1 MTRRAVLIGLTLSA
15 IISVWPAYSSMIVRS
30 SRADY
35 AHLSVAF
42 LVPFVILLLMDLVA
56 KRRGS
61 GLSSSELITI
71 CCIGALAAN
80 TQGEWL
86 SGCFLGTISSP
97 TYFATPENR
106 WDELLLAR
114 LPPWTIVSDPEATT
128 GFYEGLPDG
137 RTIPWRVWAVPLLW
151 WGSFFGALLVA
162 NLCVLVIL
170 RKQWMENERLAF
182 PIATALL
189 QMTGGSRATSTFQ
202 TLIASRLFRV
212 EFFTVLGIFAWNT
225 TTWFVTAIPPLPV
238 MTRHQL
244 FVARGFP
251 SALIVVHPMTMAFA
265 YFTKSDVLLSLWV
278 FQIFSFIQ
286 AGLFNRVGFSIGASD
301 PWGSFDASTGW
312 QSFGGMI
319 VFVAW
324 GMWIGRSHLS
334 AVIRQAWTGERT
346 VDDSGELLSY
356 RTAVWLLA
364 GSALFLVFWLRG
376 TGMDWAPLM
385 AFWFGTAI
393 LYIGLAR
400 IIVESGLVI
409 LRGPIT
415 AQAFTWHLVGVGGVG
430 PASAAVLGLTY
441 TFFCDGK
448 TLGMTALAHVA
459 RLSQEMEMRGRRLLV
474 PVVLLGAVVGTVA
487 VVGFTLYE
495 GYHAY
500 GSFNFGVVTFT
511 GSNNGPVGVWQI
523 SANRI
528 QQGTS
533 GTDWNRLTFLGIGGL
548 FTALVLYL
556 RYLIPTFPISPIGFA
571 ISPSGVLQSSLL
583 SILLVWGIKTILLRI
598 GGLERYRQTA
608 PLFLGMLIG
617 HAMGLALGVV
627 VDTIWFNG
635 SGHSINRW

>member
-1 MTRRAVLIGLTLSA
+1 MTRRAIFIGLVMA
-15 IISVWPAYSSMIVRS
+15 AVISVWPAYSSMIVRS

-42 LVPFVILLLMDLVA
+42 LVPFVFLLLFDLLA
-56 KRRGS
+56 KRCGT
-61 GLSSSELITI
+61 GLSSSELLTI
-71 CCIGALAAN
+71 CCIGTVAAN
-80 TQGEWL
+80 SQGEWL
-86 SGCFLGTISSP
+86 SGYFLGIIASP

-106 WDELLLAR
+106 WEELLLAY
-114 LPPWTIVSDPEATT
+114 LPPWSIVSDLEATT

-137 RTIPWRVWAVPLLW
+137 RSIPWRVWVAPLCW
-151 WGSFFGALLVA
+151 WGSFFAALLVA
-162 NLCVLVIL
+162 NVCAMVIL

-189 QMTGGSRATSTFQ
+189 QMTGGDRTASTFRS
-202 TLIASRLFRV
+202 LIGSRLFQV
-212 EFFTVLGIFAWNT
+212 GFFTVLGIFAWNT

-238 MTRHQL
+238 MTRHVL

-251 SALIVVHPMTMAFA
+251 SALIVIHPMTMAFA

-278 FQIFSFIQ
+278 FQIFSFVQ
-286 AGLFNRVGFSIGASD
+286 AGLFNRIGFSIGGSD

-319 VFVAW
+319 VFVGW
-324 GMWIGRSHLS
+324 GLWVGRAHLS
-334 AVIRQAWTGERT
+334 AVARQAWTGERT
-346 VDDSGELLSY
+346 LDDSGELLSY
-356 RTAVWLLA
+356 RTAVWLLMA
-364 GSALFLVFWLRG
+364 SVLFLLFWLRG
-376 TGMDWAPLM
+376 TGMDWVPLVT
-385 AFWFGTAI
+385 FCFGTAV

-415 AQAFTWHLVGVGGVG
+415 AQTFTWHLVGIGGVG
-430 PASAAVLGLTY
+430 PTSAAVLGLTY

-448 TLGMTALAHVA
+448 TLGMTALANVS
-459 RLSQEMEMRGRRLLV
+459 RLSQAMEVRGRRRLV
-474 PVVLLGAVVGTVA
+474 GAVLSGVLVGTVS
-487 VVGFTLYE
+487 VVGYTLYE

-500 GSFNFGVVTFT
+500 GSFNFGVTTFS

-533 GTDWNRLTFLGIGGL
+533 GTDWNRLAFLGIGGV
-548 FTALVLYL
+548 FTGLVLYL

-571 ISPSGVLQSSLL
+571 ISSSGVLQSSLV
-583 SILLVWGIKTILLRI
+583 SILLVWGIKTTLLRV
-598 GGLERYRQTA
+598 GGLEQYRRTT

-635 SGHSINRW
+635 NGHSINRW